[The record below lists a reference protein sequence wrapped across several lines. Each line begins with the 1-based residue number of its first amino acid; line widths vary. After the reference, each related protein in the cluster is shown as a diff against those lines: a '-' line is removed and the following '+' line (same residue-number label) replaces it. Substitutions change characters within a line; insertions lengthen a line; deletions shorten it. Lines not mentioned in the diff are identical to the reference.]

1 MYKEKK
7 RLTIISLILMTL
19 AIIALHWSIN
29 EACVLFLLSA
39 IPLVAI
45 ALICLLDNREH
56 NVILFIK
63 VDRMGGKIPTAKIL
77 AKYIRPTTKNLG
89 IPSTVSLA
97 YSTRLCILEGSAFE
111 IEKLA
116 SKLKKYCE
124 IHISYNEEEDW
135 LPSED
140 MRNKFEPKENL
151 KYLFT

>member
-7 RLTIISLILMTL
+7 RLTIISIMLMILAAISVKWSLNGTLMLSLISML
-19 AIIALHWSIN
+19 
-29 EACVLFLLSA
+29 
-39 IPLVAI
+39 PLCGI

-56 NVILFIK
+56 NVCLFIK
-63 VDRMGGKIPTAKIL
+63 VDRIGNKIPTAKIL
-77 AKYIRPTTKNLG
+77 AKYIKPTTKNHG

-140 MRNKFEPKENL
+140 FRYKFEPKEKL
-151 KYLFT
+151 KYLFL

>member
-7 RLTIISLILMTL
+7 RLTIVSIILILL
-19 AIIALHWSIN
+19 AIIALHWTLN
-29 EACVLFLLSA
+29 GACILFLLSI
-39 IPLVAI
+39 IPLCGI

-56 NVILFIK
+56 NVCLFIK
-63 VDRMGGKIPTAKIL
+63 VDRIGNKIPTAKIL
-77 AKYIRPTTKNLG
+77 AKYIKPTTKNHG

-140 MRNKFEPKENL
+140 FRYKFEPKEKL
-151 KYLFT
+151 KYLFL

>member
-7 RLTIISLILMTL
+7 RLTILSILLMILAANTLPWSLNGAFTLLLISML
-19 AIIALHWSIN
+19 
-29 EACVLFLLSA
+29 
-39 IPLVAI
+39 PLCGI

-56 NVILFIK
+56 NVCLFIK
-63 VDRMGGKIPTAKIL
+63 VDRIGGKISTAKIL

-97 YSTRLCILEGSAFE
+97 YSTRICILEGSAFE

-116 SKLKKYCE
+116 DKLKKYCE

>member
-1 MYKEKK
+1 MYKQKK
-7 RLTIISLILMTL
+7 NLTIIGLILIML
-19 AIIALHWSIN
+19 AIIASFWSLN
-29 EACVLFLLSA
+29 GAVTLFLLSV
-39 IPLVAI
+39 IPLMAI

-63 VDRMGGKIPTAKIL
+63 VDRMGGKISTAKIL

-97 YSTRLCILEGSAFE
+97 YSTRICILEGSAFE

-116 SKLKKYCE
+116 DKLKKYCE

>member
-7 RLTIISLILMTL
+7 RLTIISLILVIL
-19 AIIALHWSIN
+19 AIIALHWTLN
-29 EACVLFLLSA
+29 GACVLVLLSA
-39 IPLVAI
+39 VPLCGI

-63 VDRMGGKIPTAKIL
+63 VNRIGNKIPTVKIL
-77 AKYIRPTTKNLG
+77 ARYIRPTTKNQG

-116 SKLKKYCE
+116 DKLKKYCE

-140 MRNKFEPKENL
+140 FRNKFEPKEKL
-151 KYLFT
+151 KYLFM